1 MELKKCAKEVIGA
14 LIKLKLIYINRKK
27 KNVNKNKDEST
38 LRSKINSFKIA
49 RK

>member
-1 MELKKCAKEVIGA
+1 MELKKYAKEVIGA
-14 LIKLKLIYINRKK
+14 LIQLKLNYIYRKK
-27 KNVNKNKDEST
+27 KNINKNKDESR